1 MLLYERV
8 RTIAMIFDFDDEK
21 WEQEKREWKRKIEEV
36 TIPPDM
42 EQGAI
47 HILQHKLDKY
57 YTEGSW
63 YLTHYEIQYKNLE
76 EMIEAIKKKAG
87 KDGKNDKER
96 EANSFELL
104 MNYPVNDQ
112 GKTINLIVALNQL
125 RERYY
130 FYKNFVIKN
139 ISKKDSRLMTG
150 VGAGKI
156 EATLAGRPGV

>member
-1 MLLYERV
+1 M
-8 RTIAMIFDFDDEK
+8 TK
-21 WEQEKREWKRKIEEV
+21 
-36 TIPPDM
+36 
-42 EQGAI
+42 
-47 HILQHKLDKY
+47 
-57 YTEGSW
+57 
-63 YLTHYEIQYKNLE
+63 
-76 EMIEAIKKKAG
+76 
-87 KDGKNDKER
+87 
-96 EANSFELL
+96 
-104 MNYPVNDQ
+104 